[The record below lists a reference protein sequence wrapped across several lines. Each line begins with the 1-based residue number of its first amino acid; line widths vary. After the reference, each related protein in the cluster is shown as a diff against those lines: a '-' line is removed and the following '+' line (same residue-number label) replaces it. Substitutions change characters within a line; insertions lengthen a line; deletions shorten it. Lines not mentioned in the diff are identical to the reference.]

1 MSKNTMYTF
10 VSLFVLVLIGICGGY
25 MAVKKIR
32 AKQNQEY
39 PYRWSGKLII
49 EDVSE
54 EEFKEA
60 LIGGAAI
67 DDTIKGLDLV
77 ARWNL
82 PHEAAVKEKVAS
94 QLTVA
99 IIGEDVSVTF
109 KDKDQ
114 TLAQEILTEILMSFD
129 ARQELGR
136 KQQAKSQPEGSTT
149 EE

>member
-1 MSKNTMYTF
+1 MYTF

-49 EDVSE
+49 DVSE

-60 LIGGAAI
+60 LIGGAAL

-136 KQQAKSQPEGSTT
+136 KQQAKVESEGSAA